1 MSMSSKVDILK
12 HMYVPQHVVLSPEEA
27 KVVLE
32 MYHAKHDQLP
42 KIRAADPVVR
52 AIGAKA
58 GDILKII
65 RSSDTAGTSEYYRLV
80 VEE

>member
-12 HMYVPQHVVLSPEEA
+12 HMYVPQHVILSPEEA
-27 KVVLE
+27 KIILE
-32 MYHAKHDQLP
+32 KYHAKPDQLP
-42 KIRAADPVVR
+42 KIRVTDPVVR
-52 AIGAKA
+52 AIGAKP

-65 RSSDTAGTSEYYRLV
+65 RSSETAGVSEYYRLV